1 MKRYVILSAC
11 AMMTMMAA
19 AQETY
24 ESARFAETDLNGTA
38 RYVGMGGAM
47 EALGADISTI
57 STNPAGIGLFKHSKI
72 SGSFGV
78 VSQSD
83 AESFSIGNKTNM
95 SLDQVGFVYAMQNGR
110 QSWLNFSFNYSKSKN
125 FNHILKAA
133 GELNG
138 SSQNK
143 LSAIKDI
150 RGGVENY
157 GYDVDYNQSGKII
170 GYENLKSDGKAYN
183 YNQVDYLYWNCGPLA
198 RWDGDNNTKE
208 WSWEE
213 ADSYLMQRANTGY
226 IGRYDFNLSG
236 NINNRVFLG
245 VTFGLSDVHYKNYSE
260 YTEQLVYDGEN
271 VGTATIA
278 DDRRIT
284 GTGFDVKAGII
295 FRPIDDSPFRIG
307 ASVSTPTWYTLTTD
321 NYTTLNYNGKTEW
334 CEDAYDFRLNTPWKF
349 GLSLGHTIDNYI
361 ALGLSYEY
369 ADMGALDNR
378 VKDYANSY
386 YDYSDS
392 YSDELMNSH
401 TKNVLRG
408 THTLKIGGE
417 LKPTPELAVRL
428 GYNYISPSYK
438 KDGFKDLCLNSYGS
452 YFASATD
459 YTNWKS
465 TNRITAGL
473 GYTLGGWGFD
483 LAYQYSQTNGDF
495 YPFSN
500 YEGVTYKDET
510 IENTCSA
517 TSVSNKR
524 HQLLFTI
531 GYTF

>member
-1 MKRYVILSAC
+1 MKRYMLLSAC
-11 AMMTMMAA
+11 AMLAMTAA

-57 STNPAGIGLFKHSKI
+57 SSNPAGIGMFKHSKL
-72 SGSFGV
+72 SGSFGI

-83 AESFSIGNKTNM
+83 AESFSIGDKTNM
-95 SLDQVGFVYAMQNGR
+95 SLDQLGFVYAMQNGR

-125 FNHILKAA
+125 FNYILKAA
-133 GELNG
+133 GALENG
-138 SSQNK
+138 SSQN
-143 LSAIKDI
+143 AISMLKDV
-150 RGGVENY
+150 RGDINDY
-157 GYDVDYNQSGKII
+157 GYDVDYNNNNEVI
-170 GYENLKSDGKAYN
+170 GYENSKSSTEALN
-183 YNQVDYLYWNCGPLA
+183 YNQVDYLYWNSGMLE
-198 RWDGDNNTKE
+198 RLETDDGGYQWWYYGGEDYGMT
-208 WSWEE
+208 
-213 ADSYLMQRANTGY
+213 RANTGY

-236 NINNRVFLG
+236 SINNRVFLG
-245 VTFGLSDVHYKNYSE
+245 VTFGLSDVHYKSYSE
-260 YTEQLVYDGEN
+260 YQETVTDGD
-271 VGTATIA
+271 GTVTLA
-278 DDRRIT
+278 DERNIT
-284 GTGFDVKAGII
+284 GTGFDVKAGAI
-295 FRPIDDSPFRIG
+295 FRPIETSPFRIG
-307 ASVSTPTWYTLTTD
+307 IHVSTPTWYTLTTS
-321 NYTTLNYNGKTEW
+321 NFTTLNYNGSGTNSEG
-334 CEDAYDFRLNTPWKF
+334 AYDFRLNTPWKF
-349 GLSLGHTIDNYI
+349 GLSLGHTFDNYL
-361 ALGLSYEY
+361 ALGLTYEY
-369 ADMGALDNR
+369 ADMGTLDNR
-378 VKDYANSY
+378 VKDYAYDY

-392 YSDELMNSH
+392 YSDDLMNSH

-438 KDGFKDLCLNSYGS
+438 KEGFKDLCLDSYGS
-452 YFASATD
+452 YYASATD

-473 GYTLGGWGFD
+473 GYAVSGWNFD

-500 YEGVTYKDET
+500 YEGVEYEGITF
-510 IENTCSA
+510 ENTCSA
-517 TSVSNKR
+517 TSVKNKR